1 MGNTSANQDKTPAGD
16 KDNGTSFYSI
26 LQKPWISLLPLV
38 LTLVA
43 FSWVLLAW
51 NAKDYYDVTWPIGA
65 MGNSTSHY
73 LKNKNGSNKLYQSI
87 SVFESGSI
95 SLANFSEVHQV
106 GIELEAES
114 ELQNGKAISTLWNEL
129 VDGIS
134 LVMDLIQEMSTK
146 GNKKSKAVD
155 YQTFISKIVRVL
167 HMMTAHFEELEALII
182 NTRRSKAVVQFALYS
197 ITKQLQFE
205 SEARGLTRWLV
216 SHFRGDR
223 AFLRRQAGIKLT
235 RVALQRASEVSKY
248 LSEIEKQVK
257 YYKDNII
264 AIHDSMTLEQDAGC
278 RKSRFPFCLVF
289 LESIFNVELD

>member
-1 MGNTSANQDKTPAGD
+1 
-16 KDNGTSFYSI
+16 
-26 LQKPWISLLPLV
+26 
-38 LTLVA
+38 
-43 FSWVLLAW
+43 
-51 NAKDYYDVTWPIGA
+51 

-146 GNKKSKAVD
+146 GKWDLHTLLVEYTVLSRSKKSKAVD

-235 RVALQRASEVSKY
+235 RVALQRASKVSKY